1 VLLHVPRLVDLTLF
15 GWEHLRVE
23 VDSWCR
29 LSTHLVNLD
38 LVGLGFNAA
47 GEIAAGALNAGGY
60 SPSFDISLLA
70 EAGRLRR
77 LRVAGWGDTV
87 LTVDQLL
94 ATLPALESLY
104 LEDVKIVLS
113 SNSSWGSR
121 NDSWGRNSGGS
132 RKSVRRNHQLS
143 SLNICHCSTTQVG
156 TGQPTTVQ
164 YVKMILEENLGC
176 RLLRK
181 TRGIIKTSAKQQGY
195 LLVFWSLAR
204 LSPEPFSAWLL
215 F

>member
-1 VLLHVPRLVDLTLF
+1 LLLFREANAIVDFAAVLLHVPRLVDLTLF

-23 VDSWCR
+23 ADSWRR

-47 GEIAAGALNAGGY
+47 GEIAAGGLNGGGY
-60 SPSFDISLLA
+60 SPAFDISLLA

-113 SNSSWGSR
+113 SNSSSNSSWGSR
-121 NDSWGRNSGGS
+121 NDSWGRNNGSS
-132 RKSVRRNHQLS
+132 RKNVRRNHQLS

-156 TGQPTTVQ
+156 TGQPNTVQ
-164 YVKMILEENLGC
+164 
-176 RLLRK
+176 
-181 TRGIIKTSAKQQGY
+181 
-195 LLVFWSLAR
+195 
-204 LSPEPFSAWLL
+204 
-215 F
+215 